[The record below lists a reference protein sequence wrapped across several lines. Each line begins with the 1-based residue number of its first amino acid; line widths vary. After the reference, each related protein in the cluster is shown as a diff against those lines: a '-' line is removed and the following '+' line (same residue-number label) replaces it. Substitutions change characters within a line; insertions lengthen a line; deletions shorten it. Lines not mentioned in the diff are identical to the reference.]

1 MGRKEEERVANRL
14 LIRNARII
22 TENSIVEGDLLAEG
36 GRIAAFGAV
45 PGGAPGAEELD
56 AGGLFLSPGF
66 IDLHNHGRLGV
77 NVMDGTESSLETIAR
92 GQLSHGVTGFLA
104 GTSSAPWDKNCAAV
118 RAAGRWYAGGAGGGG
133 EGMAR
138 CLGLYLEGN
147 YFSMEKRGAHNPDY
161 LRPLSVEEM
170 GELLEAGGGA
180 VKVVCLS
187 PELPGAAAVIRF
199 LRERGVVVSAAHS
212 NAAYGEALAGINAG
226 ITQSTHTFNGMRGL
240 DQHEP
245 GILGAVLTDDR
256 VICEAIADGIHLAP
270 PVLDMMLKLKGPDRI
285 ALISDSVELNGL
297 PEGQYR
303 FGGRTI
309 TVGAGAIRLEDGR
322 LAGSCLSL
330 DAAVRNMVALA
341 GASLPQA
348 VRMAS
353 LVPARIL
360 GLEDTRGSIAVG
372 KDADLVLFDG
382 DVTVKKVFVRA
393 KCEKIQQNSLDL

>member
-1 MGRKEEERVANRL
+1 VTNRL

-22 TENSIVEGDLLAEG
+22 TENSIVEGDLLAEE
-36 GRIAAFGAV
+36 GRIAAFGDV
-45 PGGAPGAEELD
+45 SGGTAGAEELD

-77 NVMDGTESSLETIAR
+77 NVMDGRESSLETIAR

-104 GTSSAPWDKNCAAV
+104 GTSSVPWDKNCAAI
-118 RAAGRWYAGGAGGGG
+118 RTAAGWCAGGAGGR

-161 LRPLSVEEM
+161 LRPLTVEEM
-170 GELLEAGGGA
+170 GELLEAGKGA

-199 LRERGVVVSAAHS
+199 LKERGVVAAAAHS
-212 NAAYGEALAGINAG
+212 NAAYAEALGGINAG
-226 ITQSTHTFNGMRGL
+226 ITQSTHTFNGMRSLG
-240 DQHEP
+240 QHEP

-270 PVLDMMLKLKGPDRI
+270 PILDMMLRLKGPDRI
-285 ALISDSVELNGL
+285 VLVSDSVELNGL
-297 PEGQYR
+297 PEGEYR
-303 FGGRTI
+303 FEGHTI
-309 TVGAGAIRLEDGR
+309 TLKDGAIRLEDGR

-330 DAAVRNMVALA
+330 DTAVRNMTRLA

-353 LVPARIL
+353 LVPARVL
-360 GLEDTRGSIAVG
+360 GLQDERGSVAVG
-372 KDADLVLFDG
+372 KEADLVLFDG
-382 DVTVKKVFVRA
+382 DVTIKEVFVRA
-393 KCEKIQQNSLDL
+393 KRERIR

>member
-1 MGRKEEERVANRL
+1 M
-14 LIRNARII
+14 
-22 TENSIVEGDLLAEG
+22 EG
-36 GRIAAFGAV
+36 GRIAAFGAAV
-45 PGGAPGAEELD
+45 DGAAGAEELD
-56 AGGLFLSPGF
+56 AGGLFLAPGF
-66 IDLHNHGRLGV
+66 IDLHNHGRLGA
-77 NVMDGTESSLETIAR
+77 NVMDNKESSLETIAR
-92 GQLSHGVTGFLA
+92 GQLGHGVTGFLA
-104 GTSSAPWDKNCAAV
+104 GTSSMPWEQNLAAV
-118 RAAGRWYAGGAGGGG
+118 RTVARWRAGER

-138 CLGLYLEGN
+138 CLGIYLEGN

-161 LRPLSVEEM
+161 LRPLSMEEM
-170 GELLEAGGGA
+170 EELLDAGGGA

-187 PELPGAAAVIRF
+187 PELPGAPAVIRF

-270 PVLDMMLKLKGPDRI
+270 VILDMMLRLKGPDRI

-297 PEGQYR
+297 PQGQYQ
-303 FGGRTI
+303 FEGHTI
-309 TVGAGAIRLEDGR
+309 TVSAGAIRLENGR

-330 DAAVRNMVALA
+330 DGAVRNMMALA

-353 LVPARIL
+353 LVPARVL
-360 GLEDTRGSIAVG
+360 GLDDVRGSIAVG
-372 KDADLVLFDG
+372 KDADIVLFDK
-382 DVTVKKVFVRA
+382 DVNVKEVFVGA
-393 KCEKIQQNSLDL
+393 KRERIY

>member
-1 MGRKEEERVANRL
+1 MDPTVGRLVIK
-14 LIRNARII
+14 NARII
-22 TENSIVEGDLLAEG
+22 TENSIVEGDLLAEE
-36 GRIAAFGAV
+36 GRIAAFGVVPDGAAV
-45 PGGAPGAEELD
+45 EELD
-56 AGGLFLSPGF
+56 AGGLFLAPGF

-77 NVMDGTESSLETIAR
+77 NVMDGKASSLETIAK
-92 GQLSHGVTGFLA
+92 GQMSHGVTGFLA
-104 GTSSAPWDKNCAAV
+104 GTSSAPWDQNLAAIRTAARW
-118 RAAGRWYAGGAGGGG
+118 RAG

-147 YFSMEKRGAHNPDY
+147 YFSMEKRGAHNPAY

-170 GELLEAGGGA
+170 EELLEAGGGA

-187 PELPGAAAVIRF
+187 PELPGAPAVIRF
-199 LRERGVVVSAAHS
+199 LRERGVVAAAAHS

-226 ITQSTHTFNGMRGL
+226 VTQATHTFNGMRGL

-256 VICEAIADGIHLAP
+256 VICEAIADGVHLAP
-270 PVLDMMLKLKGPDRI
+270 AILDMMLRLKGPDRI

-297 PEGQYR
+297 PDGPYQFEGH
-303 FGGRTI
+303 TI
-309 TVGAGAIRLEDGR
+309 TVSAGTIRLEDGR

-330 DAAVRNMVALA
+330 DMAVRNMVKLA

-353 LVPARIL
+353 LVPARVL
-360 GLEDTRGSIAVG
+360 GLQDTKGSIAVG
-372 KDADLVLFDG
+372 KDADLILFDG
-382 DVTVKKVFVRA
+382 GITIKEVFIGSKRQKK
-393 KCEKIQQNSLDL
+393 C

>member
-1 MGRKEEERVANRL
+1 MDHAIDRL
-14 LIRNARII
+14 IIRNARII

-45 PGGAPGAEELD
+45 PGKAEGTEELD

-77 NVMDGTESSLETIAR
+77 NVMDGKESSLETIAR
-92 GQLSHGVTGFLA
+92 GQMSHGVTGFLA
-104 GTSSAPWDKNCAAV
+104 GTSSAPWDKNLAAV
-118 RAAGRWYAGGAGGGG
+118 RAVTRWYAGER

-170 GELLEAGGGA
+170 GELLEAGSGA

-199 LRERGVVVSAAHS
+199 LKERGVVVAAAHS
-212 NAAYGEALAGINAG
+212 NATYREALAGINAG

-270 PVLDMMLKLKGPDRI
+270 AILDMMLKLKGPDRI

-303 FGGRTI
+303 FGDRTI

-330 DAAVRNMVALA
+330 DIAVWNMVTLA

-353 LVPARIL
+353 LVPARAL
-360 GLEDTRGSIAVG
+360 GLQDERGSIAVG
-372 KDADLVLFDG
+372 KEADLILFDG
-382 DVTVKKVFVRA
+382 DISVKEVFIGA
-393 KCEKIQQNSLDL
+393 KREKKHEP

>member
-1 MGRKEEERVANRL
+1 
-14 LIRNARII
+14 
-22 TENSIVEGDLLAEG
+22 
-36 GRIAAFGAV
+36 
-45 PGGAPGAEELD
+45 
-56 AGGLFLSPGF
+56 
-66 IDLHNHGRLGV
+66 
-77 NVMDGTESSLETIAR
+77 MDGKESSLETIAK
-92 GQLSHGVTGFLA
+92 GQMSHGVTGFLA
-104 GTSSAPWDKNCAAV
+104 GTSSAAWDKNLAAV
-118 RAAGRWYAGGAGGGG
+118 RAAARWYAGDGG

-170 GELLEAGGGA
+170 GELLEAGAGA

-199 LRERGVVVSAAHS
+199 LRERGVVVAAAHS
-212 NAAYGEALAGINAG
+212 NATYGEALAGINAG

-270 PVLDMMLKLKGPDRI
+270 PILNMMLKLKGPDRI

-297 PEGQYR
+297 PEGQYQ

-330 DAAVRNMVALA
+330 DMAVRNMVALA

-353 LVPARIL
+353 LVPARAL
-360 GLEDTRGSIAVG
+360 GLQDDRGSIAVG
-372 KDADLVLFDG
+372 KAADLILFDG
-382 DVTVKKVFVRA
+382 NISVKEVFIGSKR
-393 KCEKIQQNSLDL
+393 EKMPALGEFIL